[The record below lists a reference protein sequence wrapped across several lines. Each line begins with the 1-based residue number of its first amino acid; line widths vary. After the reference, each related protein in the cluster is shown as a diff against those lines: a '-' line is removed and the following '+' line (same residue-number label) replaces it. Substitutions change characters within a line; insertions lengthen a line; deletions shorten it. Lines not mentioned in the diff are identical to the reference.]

1 MVVNILM
8 EIWLSEENIFKEEMQ
23 QVASN
28 VAVLFLAYWMAS
40 E

>member
-28 VAVLFLAYWMAS
+28 VAYYF
-40 E
+40 